1 MIKDNKENL
10 LPMFILGFLTGIFFF
25 SVMNK
30 NRERRVNKF
39 NKIKED
45 LNRGFAIDK
54 ENLNH
59 DWQNIYFDIDKSFQ
73 KMKRDSHY
81 EAV

>member
-10 LPMFILGFLTGIFFF
+10 LSIFILGFLTGIFFF

-81 EAV
+81 EAI

>member
-1 MIKDNKENL
+1 M
-10 LPMFILGFLTGIFFF
+10 LGFLTGIFFF

-81 EAV
+81 EAI